1 MNFFLSFQDLPKV
14 PVPPLEQ
21 TLTEY
26 LRILEPVL
34 TQQQHDKT
42 KMIVKNFT
50 GGLGPILQEY
60 LQEKRE
66 NEDNWV
72 SKRKKLKKH
81 FIRLIPFI
89 I

>member
-1 MNFFLSFQDLPKV
+1 M

-21 TLTEY
+21 TMTEY
-26 LRILEPVL
+26 LRVLEPVL

-60 LQEKRE
+60 LQEKRDK
-66 NEDNWV
+66 EDNWV
-72 SKRKKLKKH
+72 SKLVT